1 MKTPIS
7 GVLMTLLWSPREL
20 DSSGSSLPAYPHAD
34 FGALGREEQFLL
46 GGQTVACVGTTLRA
60 KAQASRR
67 AEVEIWH
74 VARNRAGSSYLTR
87 EVPHG

>member
-1 MKTPIS
+1 MKTPIL

-46 GGQTVACVGTTLRA
+46 GGQTVASWELPFGRRPRLADERKSRSGTLL
-60 KAQASRR
+60 
-67 AEVEIWH
+67 EIER
-74 VARNRAGSSYLTR
+74 V
-87 EVPHG
+87 VPT